1 MSRLL
6 AMPALLS
13 LVAGGP
19 AWASHKS
26 STTTPPAT
34 APVAAPA
41 PAPAPTP
48 TPVAAKVADPGTPTA
63 DLLIQ
68 AHKSYDNL
76 DFDDVV
82 RITGWVLSRAGVPA
96 TQQLD
101 AYQLQGSALAGSDQ
115 AIDAERPF
123 RLLLRLQANYDL
135 PKATQPKIMA
145 VFRKVQAEEK
155 ELARQ
160 TRELSRDAMVKRMA
174 LLGNPPE
181 KAYGGY
187 PVHFDF
193 RLKDPNNAVE
203 SVLVP
208 FRKEGQTNFDSV
220 ALRRDDLGIWRG
232 TITGDLTTNDT
243 GMKVEYYVETRDA
256 EGALV
261 TLGSPERPLLLEVT
275 AGSVVR
281 ERPPPLSPWVFW
293 TTATATVVLGAGTG
307 VAALLTHSAQNDYNT
322 YVHGAGTLDA
332 GTIQSKATNGE
343 HLATATNV
351 GLGATAVG
359 LVASVLVTRF
369 INWDHVPDP
378 GAQP

>member
-1 MSRLL
+1 
-6 AMPALLS
+6 MPRHSLSVLLS
-13 LVAGGP
+13 LAVAAP
-19 AWASHKS
+19 AWASHK
-26 STTTPPAT
+26 TPPA
-34 APVAAPA
+34 APAPEPAPSPAPA
-41 PAPAPTP
+41 PAPAPA
-48 TPVAAKVADPGTPTA
+48 PVKAADPGTPTA
-63 DLLIQ
+63 DLLAQ
-68 AHKSYDNL
+68 AHKSYDGL

-82 RITGWVLSRAGVPA
+82 RITGWILARPGVPPD
-96 TQQLD
+96 QQLD

-115 AIDAERPF
+115 SIDAERPF

-160 TRELSRDAMVKRMA
+160 TRELSRDAMVKHMA
-174 LLGNPPE
+174 LLGNPPD
-181 KAYGGY
+181 KGYGGY

-203 SVLVP
+203 SVLIP
-208 FRKEGQTNFDSV
+208 FRKQGQPTFDSV

-232 TITGDLTTNDT
+232 SITGDLTTNDS

-256 EGALV
+256 EGTLV
-261 TLGSPERPLLLEVT
+261 TLGSQEKPLTLEVS
-275 AGSVVR
+275 AGTVVR

-293 TTATATVVLGAGTG
+293 SLATTTVVLGAGTG
-307 VAALLTHSAQNDYNT
+307 VAALLTHNAQTDYNT
-322 YVHGAGTLDA
+322 YVHGTGTLDA
-332 GTIQSKATNGE
+332 GTIQSKATAGQ
-343 HLATATNV
+343 HLATATNI